1 MIEFSITDFSANWI
15 DECLSG
21 TMYIAGAVRDG
32 LKGKQVRVVVPW
44 PSDLDQKLALDLDAG
59 RNFGLRSEQQF
70 SPKSWLVSQLSSKM
84 EGANASIY
92 LQSLY
97 IEKYLNI
104 PAGPLESYKSKD
116 NFAYFVCED
125 KESVE
130 DFVERYS
137 LSGVGQHCIFVI
149 VDEQSSQPLSAFM
162 PVYDGESYCRIDW

>member
-1 MIEFSITDFSANWI
+1 
-15 DECLSG
+15 
-21 TMYIAGAVRDG
+21 
-32 LKGKQVRVVVPW
+32 
-44 PSDLDQKLALDLDAG
+44 
-59 RNFGLRSEQQF
+59 
-70 SPKSWLVSQLSSKM
+70 M